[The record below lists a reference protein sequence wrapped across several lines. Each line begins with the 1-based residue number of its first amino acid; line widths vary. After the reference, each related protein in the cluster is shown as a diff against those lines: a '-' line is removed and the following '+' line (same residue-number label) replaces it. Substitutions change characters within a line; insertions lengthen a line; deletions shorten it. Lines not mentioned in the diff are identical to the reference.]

1 MKSEAKVNNLF
12 ESPSLRPINGAV
24 LQPHGSL
31 LGVVLGDTEV
41 RDCVSLKADCLE
53 DDSVEGCLSSEK
65 RWKTKEGYEE
75 ETDRKRDGQ
84 YAERCCPFLLSPQS
98 LVLSLSPFLLSPQSL
113 VLSQPLPPLSS
124 KPRSL
129 SQPLPPLSS
138 KPRSLSQ
145 PLPPLSSKPRS
156 LSAPSS
162 SLLKASFSLSAPS
175 SSLLKASLVLS
186 LPADVSNFANATAL
200 AEDIPKHFKHKG
212 RILRINFSSDAAVVR
227 IADRRC
233 SPFRSTVSFTESID
247 TSPASLITVTNSY
260 RLTVRDCPLD
270 RFTSSHQGNSEQC
283 TAGED
288 NHEGSVFHNS
298 NLFGLLILD
307 IIVDNGSCSDYS
319 DCGQSTPL
327 DMKPSLSLT
336 FEIQMIC

>member
-84 YAERCCPFLLSPQS
+84 YAERCCRPFLLSPQS

-175 SSLLKASLVLS
+175 SSLLKASFSLSAPSSSLLKASFSLSQPMSATSQTLLLS
-186 LPADVSNFANATAL
+186 LKTSRNTSNT
-200 AEDIPKHFKHKG
+200 KG

-233 SPFRSTVSFTESID
+233 SPFRSTGH
-247 TSPASLITVTNSY
+247 SL
-260 RLTVRDCPLD
+260 
-270 RFTSSHQGNSEQC
+270 F
-283 TAGED
+283 
-288 NHEGSVFHNS
+288 
-298 NLFGLLILD
+298 
-307 IIVDNGSCSDYS
+307 
-319 DCGQSTPL
+319 
-327 DMKPSLSLT
+327 
-336 FEIQMIC
+336 

>member
-75 ETDRKRDGQ
+75 ETDRKQDGQ
-84 YAERCCPFLLSPQS
+84 YAERCCRPFLLSPQS

-138 KPRSLSQ
+138 KPRSLSAPSSSPQSLVLSLSPFLLSSKPRSLSQ

-162 SLLKASFSLSAPS
+162 SLLKASF
-175 SSLLKASLVLS
+175 S

-233 SPFRSTVSFTESID
+233 SPFRSTGH
-247 TSPASLITVTNSY
+247 SL
-260 RLTVRDCPLD
+260 
-270 RFTSSHQGNSEQC
+270 F
-283 TAGED
+283 
-288 NHEGSVFHNS
+288 
-298 NLFGLLILD
+298 
-307 IIVDNGSCSDYS
+307 
-319 DCGQSTPL
+319 
-327 DMKPSLSLT
+327 
-336 FEIQMIC
+336 

>member
-84 YAERCCPFLLSPQS
+84 YAERCCRPFLLSPQS

-113 VLSQPLPPLSS
+113 VLSLSPFLLS
-124 KPRSL
+124 PQSLVLSL
-129 SQPLPPLSS
+129 SPFLLSPQS
-138 KPRSLSQ
+138 LVLSLS
-145 PLPPLSSKPRS
+145 PFLLSPQSLVLS
-156 LSAPSS
+156 LSPFLLSPQ
-162 SLLKASFSLSAPS
+162 SLVLSLSPFLLS
-175 SSLLKASLVLS
+175 PQSLVLSLSPFLLSPQSLVLS

-200 AEDIPKHFKHKG
+200 AEDIPKHFKHK
-212 RILRINFSSDAAVVR
+212 RK
-227 IADRRC
+227 
-233 SPFRSTVSFTESID
+233 D
-247 TSPASLITVTNSY
+247 TS
-260 RLTVRDCPLD
+260 
-270 RFTSSHQGNSEQC
+270 HQ
-283 TAGED
+283 
-288 NHEGSVFHNS
+288 
-298 NLFGLLILD
+298 LLIRRGCRP
-307 IIVDNGSCSDYS
+307 NR
-319 DCGQSTPL
+319 
-327 DMKPSLSLT
+327 
-336 FEIQMIC
+336 